1 MDTQTSKYAIGLVQ
15 PAAKQLISEV
25 LDFLKRG
32 QHLGHDTWEELAE
45 YGDLELLEDI
55 AVQHLRKQEVTTLLK
70 MKKT

>member
-1 MDTQTSKYAIGLVQ
+1 MDTQTSK
-15 PAAKQLISEV
+15 AAKQLISEV

-55 AVQHLRKQEVTTLLK
+55 AVQHLRKHEVISCVAHNITVP
-70 MKKT
+70 MKKQH